1 MKTLGQNLVLGLV
14 LSLSLSSNIFLSTHA
29 QGTTNTI
36 GAAAPKPTATAT
48 GTAAP
53 APSTAPAPIDAPTS
67 FKHHTSAAN
76 KNYIYIH
83 GGQINSAT
91 LQYSNELYALD
102 LTKSWPISAPA
113 WKNMTVPTGGTL
125 MPPKVGGHSATMSKD
140 GTKLWLT
147 APTGNGAD
155 PFLYEYNTEAG
166 TWSTFNAPA
175 AQAAVWTNRKAAAF
189 VTDPSTGTA
198 WFFGGSFADGS
209 STNEI
214 DRFRNGDWTAALT
227 ATVAEGTAASAVLNN
242 FSSGTAHIYN
252 SRIYIFG
259 GFSSTAGQRGYQSF
273 QSLPFIDVSKGDAP
287 TFGTQ
292 LTLGPI
298 PSPRQNHCSVLT
310 ESAKVIIFG
319 GYDQNSKSTLQD
331 VWSLDLVTMTWVQIL
346 TTNGA
351 RPRHNHVC
359 NIAGAN
365 MVVFGGLST
374 TGNTQVGYGKDVQ
387 VYDVMQ
393 SSWMNSYAPKQDTTK
408 KSDPISG
415 GYGSSGLGIGPIIG
429 IVAGALVVVSL
440 IVGFVIYKRRQKR
453 IEIREAELEK
463 EAYLASLRPEGREGS
478 RNGRSPGHSPSS
490 KSRMA
495 ASISTPGVSHSAAY
509 NGMDELLLQN
519 AAASPG
525 MGGQAQGNVQYL
537 MQHLPDGTIAVQPVY
552 LDRQA
557 IPVQTSPN
565 MAAQAE
571 SPNLGGSGG
580 YVSPPMTNN
589 SAGGYFAP
597 PPGSVASPAVTSA
610 VTSPYLTY
618 PQPTHD
624 PFASP
629 ALHNAPLPPGYQNA
643 SPPISGMGSPQ
654 RGHPEQPQ

>member
-1 MKTLGQNLVLGLV
+1 MKTLAQNLVLGLV
-14 LSLSLSSNIFLSTHA
+14 LSLSLSSNIFMSTHA
-29 QGTTNTI
+29 QGAAPPTTNTT
-36 GAAAPKPTATAT
+36 GTTVPKPTGTAT
-48 GTAAP
+48 TTAVPIPTVAP
-53 APSTAPAPIDAPTS
+53 PSIDAPTS
-67 FKHHTSAAN
+67 FKHHASAAN
-76 KNYIYIH
+76 KNHIYIH

-113 WKNMTVPTGGTL
+113 WTNMTAPTGGAL

-155 PFLYEYNTEAG
+155 PFLYEYNTESG

-175 AQAAVWTNRKAAAF
+175 AQAAVWANRKAASF
-189 VTDPSTGTA
+189 VTDLSTGAA
-198 WFFGGSFADGS
+198 WFLGGSFADGS

-214 DRFRNGDWTAALT
+214 DRFQNGDWTAALT
-227 ATVAEGTAASAVLNN
+227 AAVAEGAASSAVLNN

-273 QSLPFIDVSKGDAP
+273 QSLPFIDVSKGDALV
-287 TFGTQ
+287 FGTQ

-374 TGNTQVGYGKDVQ
+374 TGDAQVGYGKDVQ

-408 KSDPISG
+408 KSEPASG
-415 GYGSSGLGIGPIIG
+415 GFGSSGLGIGPIIG
-429 IVAGALVVVSL
+429 IVIGALAAVCL
-440 IVGFVIYKRRQKR
+440 IVGFIIYKRRQKQ

-463 EAYLASLRPEGREGS
+463 EAYLASLQPEDREGS
-478 RNGRSPGHSPSS
+478 RSGHSPSHSPGS

-495 ASISTPGVSHSAAY
+495 GSNSVVSTPSMSHSGAY

-537 MQHLPDGTIAVQPVY
+537 MQHLPDGTIAIQPVY

-557 IPVQTSPN
+557 IQMQTSPN
-565 MAAQAE
+565 MSAQAA

-580 YVSPPMTNN
+580 YVSPPTSNN

-597 PPGSVASPAVTSA
+597 PPASPAVTSA
-610 VTSPYLTY
+610 VTSPYMTY

-629 ALHNAPLPPGYQNA
+629 ALHNAPLPPGYQSSS
-643 SPPISGMGSPQ
+643 SPVSGMGSPQ
-654 RGHPEQPQ
+654 QGR